1 MKWILGL
8 LIGISIF
15 SACSNELVVVDKWK
29 NIPVVW
35 GLLSKSDT
43 AHYIRVEKAFLDPT
57 TSAYVI
63 AQIPDSLYYKNVT
76 VTLKRINNGQV
87 FTLQRVDG
95 NLEGYPRDTFRTSN
109 PDSAGIFAVKP
120 NYLYKIK
127 ENVINLALDEKYEI
141 TIDRGSDLPLVTAQ
155 TFILEKPVLRDPAVG
170 NGLVFVPKTHMLVI
184 NWNDVPNAGIYEV
197 ILRFNYLESDSTN
210 HPFVP
215 KSFEWS
221 LDKNIEISES
231 SVVGVD
237 FYTTVKSKIKEN
249 IFASRRF
256 VGIDIIILCGG
267 LEITEFVKI
276 TKANSGITSTQDVP
290 VYTNLSEGL
299 GVFSSRNISENLGF
313 QLNPQS
319 LDSLKKGSITKVL
332 KFQ

>member
-8 LIGISIF
+8 LVAVSVF

-29 NIPVVW
+29 DIPVVW

-63 AQIPDSLYYKNVT
+63 AQIPDSLYYKNAV
-76 VTLKRINNGQV
+76 VTLKRINNGQI
-87 FTLQRVDG
+87 FTLQKVDG
-95 NLEGYPRDTFRTSN
+95 NLEGYPRDTFRIN
-109 PDSAGIFAVKP
+109 DPDSTGIFAAKP
-120 NYLYKIK
+120 NILYKIK
-127 ENVINLALDEKYEI
+127 ESAINLAVNEKYELRV
-141 TIDRGSDLPLVTAQ
+141 DRGNDLAPVTAQ
-155 TFILEKPVLRDPAVG
+155 TFILEKPVLRDPRVG
-170 NGLVFVPKTHMLVI
+170 DGLVFVPKNHELIV

-197 ILRFNYLESDSTN
+197 KLRFNYLESDTTN
-210 HPFVP
+210 HPLVP

-221 LDKNIEISES
+221 VDKNIEISETS
-231 SVVGVD
+231 IGGGDFYSVV
-237 FYTTVKSKIKEN
+237 KSNIKEN

-256 VGIDIIILCGG
+256 VGIDIIVLCGG
-267 LEITEFVKI
+267 QEIAEFVRI

-290 VYTNLSEGL
+290 VYTNISEGL
-299 GVFSSRNISENLGF
+299 GIFSSRNISESLGF
-313 QLNPQS
+313 QLNTQS
-319 LDSLKKGSITKVL
+319 LDSLKHGSITKVL